1 MVVARVLARAL
12 LFVWVLAPA
21 APAQTGFSLQAPNAE
36 PALQDLLKAVSLV
49 QGASKAKSSDAQEI
63 FAAARADYARLLGA
77 LYDRG
82 YYGGTISIRLD
93 GREAASIAPL
103 DAPAAIAEVEIR
115 VEPGAQFHFSRAAVG
130 PLAPKTTL
138 PEGFR
143 VGEPAYSGLIAEAA
157 QGAILAWRDEGHAK
171 AQVAGQQIVAD
182 HRGQAL
188 AAEVKI
194 APGPLAWFGRL
205 EASGN
210 QRLRPKRLAEIAGYP
225 TGKRFSPE
233 RLEAVRARLRRTGI
247 FSSVTLTEAE
257 ALREGK
263 WLDAELAVIEAKRRR
278 MGFGAEA
285 SSSDGLTL
293 SAYWL
298 HRNLFGG
305 GERLRFDAEVSGL
318 GGGTGG
324 LDYSL
329 ATRLDRPATFSPDT
343 SAFIETALEKEST
356 DDYESRGFTLGFGLS
371 HILNE
376 RLTGTVALRYEWSQI
391 TDAAGR
397 DIFRQLS
404 APIGLVWDNR
414 DTPGDATRGYYGQL
428 EVMPFY
434 GLGTTGSGTRL
445 QGDFRAYR
453 SFGGSG
459 RFVLAG
465 RMQIGGVFGATLLST
480 PRDYLFYSG
489 GGGTVRGQP
498 YQSLG
503 VNVLRAGVQRTG
515 GTRFISFSGELR
527 AGITEKI
534 GVVAFYDTGFVS
546 ADDYFSDG
554 GDWHSGAGLG
564 LRYKTPIGPI
574 RLDIA
579 TPVGGRTGD
588 GAQIY
593 LGIGQAF

>member
-49 QGASKAKSSDAQEI
+49 QGVSKAKSSDAQEI

-138 PEGFR
+138 PEAFR
-143 VGEPAYSGLIAEAA
+143 LGEPAYSGLIAEAA

-182 HRGQAL
+182 HRKQTL
-188 AAEVKI
+188 AAEVEI

-225 TGKRFSPE
+225 SGKRFSPE

-324 LDYSL
+324 VDYSL
-329 ATRLDRPATFSPDT
+329 GTRLDRPATFSPDT
-343 SAFIETALEKEST
+343 SAFIETAFEKEST

-376 RLTGTVALRYEWSQI
+376 RLTGTAALRYEWSQI
-391 TDAAGR
+391 TDAGGR
-397 DIFRQLS
+397 DIYRQLS
-404 APIGLVWDNR
+404 LPIGLVWDNR
-414 DTPGDATRGYYGQL
+414 DTPSDATRGYYGQL

-445 QGDFRAYR
+445 QGDFRTYR
-453 SFGGSG
+453 SLGGSG

-579 TPVGGRTGD
+579 APVGGRTGD